1 MLLGKRVRANEFC
14 QSDAEHT
21 LDFVVDGK
29 LSRCIWQAYHV
40 RHNVARARNRAVG
53 GQLTQHM
60 SMASIDTYLFMC
72 FAKCSLY
79 RGFAWLE
86 ASARKRDL
94 PGVCAQS

>member
-1 MLLGKRVRANEFC
+1 MLLGERVRANEFC

-21 LDFVVDGK
+21 LDFIVDGK
-29 LSRCIWQAYHV
+29 LSRCMLQTHHV
-40 RHNVARARNRAVG
+40 RHNVARARNCAVRS
-53 GQLTQHM
+53 QLSHHM
-60 SMASIDTYLFMC
+60 SMASIDTNLFMC
-72 FAKCSLY
+72 FTKCSLY